1 MKSQRKIFA
10 LRLINAILFAVLIY
24 VQYNS
29 VFTLKIASA
38 NPLLPI
44 ALLVPICMFCSEVTA
59 AISGLI
65 VGIFIDAVAATPQG
79 FNAIVFMLLGLAVAL
94 TVRHL
99 FNNNILSSVA
109 LCALCATV
117 YFILRWI
124 FCFAF
129 SATFTENLTY
139 LMQTAFPSVLYT
151 CVFAVPLYYLEKAL
165 YNKFYE

>member
-10 LRLINAILFAVLIY
+10 LRIINAILFAVLIY
-24 VQYNS
+24 VQYSS

-44 ALLVPICMFCSEVTA
+44 ALLVPICMFCSEITA

-65 VGIFIDAVAATPQG
+65 VGIFMDAVAATPQG
-79 FNAIVFMLLGLAVAL
+79 FNAIVLMFLGLAAAL
-94 TVRHL
+94 IVRHL
-99 FNNNILSSVA
+99 FNNNILSSIA

-124 FCFAF
+124 LCFAF

>member
-38 NPLLPI
+38 NPLLPM
-44 ALLVPICMFCSEVTA
+44 ALLIPICMFSSEITA
-59 AISGLI
+59 ALSGLA
-65 VGIFIDAVAATPQG
+65 VGIFMDAVAATPQG
-79 FNAIVFMLLGLAVAL
+79 FNAIVLMLLGLAVPL
-94 TVRHL
+94 IVKHL
-99 FNNNILSSVA
+99 FNNNILSSIV
-109 LCALCATV
+109 LCALCTAA
-117 YFILRWI
+117 YFVLRWI

-129 SATFTENLTY
+129 FVTLTENLTY